1 MVLSFLSLR
10 AQNGA
15 WETAA
20 AQPDWLWLSPHNDPW
35 LQREADLLPKTLPV
49 ISLAVGFSDEPLGAV
64 LLTQVNESVMKH

>member
-1 MVLSFLSLR
+1 MVLFFLSLR
-10 AQNGA
+10 AQSGA

-20 AQPDWLWLSPHNDPW
+20 AQPDWLWLSTHSDPW

-64 LLTQVNESVMKH
+64 SLTPVNESVVKY